1 MQKERQK
8 KGGKKKTETKPSRVF
23 PAETTETPVDQKEHR
38 LAQRNKQIQIGK
50 STVGYNRYLA
60 EVPIENRVR
69 GEERHPMTPNPKQ
82 DCSKRSWD
90 GQVKVW
96 RRRLHFWT
104 PKDEEDKKE
113 QVEDDFYEKAEE
125 DKQPSASASRPL
137 PEVSMFVCRVNI
149 SDLLRKVVPMDKVEP
164 MQLNGEN
171 SLLGQWTANSQSSAP
186 MDLQVCGN

>member
-1 MQKERQK
+1 ME
-8 KGGKKKTETKPSRVF
+8 GVIILSLAPLV
-23 PAETTETPVDQKEHR
+23 
-38 LAQRNKQIQIGK
+38 LAQPRKMP
-50 STVGYNRYLA
+50 S
-60 EVPIENRVR
+60 
-69 GEERHPMTPNPKQ
+69 
-82 DCSKRSWD
+82 S
-90 GQVKVW
+90 
-96 RRRLHFWT
+96 
-104 PKDEEDKKE
+104 DEEDKKE